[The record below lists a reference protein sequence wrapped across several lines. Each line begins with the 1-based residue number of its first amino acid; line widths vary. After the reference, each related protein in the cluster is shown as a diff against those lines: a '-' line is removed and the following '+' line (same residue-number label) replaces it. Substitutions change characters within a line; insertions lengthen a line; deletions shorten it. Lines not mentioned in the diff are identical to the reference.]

1 MNETW
6 INRPLLGFD
15 TETTGVDVAGDRI
28 VTAALV
34 LRTPGVGTE
43 VRTWLMDPGV
53 EIPQEAAAIHGISTE
68 HARAHGV
75 EPREALEEIAAELA
89 THLADGVPVVAYNAA
104 FDLSL
109 LDAELLRHGL
119 KSLPQRLGRP
129 VEPVVDPLVID
140 RWLDR
145 YRPGKRRLGDLSEW
159 YGVTSDGDLHTAE
172 VDVLA
177 TLDVLEAL
185 ARRFP
190 QLARMPLTDLH
201 QQQIGAHRQW
211 AVSSTI
217 GAVSRAWRGPARPG
231 HGRCSTR
238 RAPDLPA
245 RTPGR
250 RRDRR

>member
-6 INRPLLGFD
+6 IQRPLLGFD
-15 TETTGVDVAGDRI
+15 TETTGVDVTGDRI

-34 LRTPGVGTE
+34 LRTPGAGTE

-53 EIPQEAAAIHGISTE
+53 EIPEEAAAIHGISTE

-75 EPREALEEIAAELA
+75 APLEALEEIAAALA
-89 THLADGVPVVAYNAA
+89 EQLAEGVPVVAYNAA

-109 LDAELLRHGL
+109 LDAELQRNGL
-119 KSLPQRLGRP
+119 KTLPQRLGRP

-145 YRPGKRRLGDLSEW
+145 YRPGKRRLGDLSQW

-190 QLARMPLTDLH
+190 QLEQMSLADLH

-211 AVSSTI
+211 AVSFN
-217 GAVSRAWRGPARPG
+217 AWRREQGLTGPEASGAWPVQHASG
-231 HGRCSTR
+231 G
-238 RAPDLPA
+238 
-245 RTPGR
+245 
-250 RRDRR
+250 

>member
-1 MNETW
+1 MNESW
-6 INRPLLGFD
+6 IRRPLLGFD

-34 LRTPGVGTE
+34 LRTPGTGTE

-53 EIPQEAAAIHGISTE
+53 EIPDEAAAIHGISTE
-68 HARAHGV
+68 HARAYGV
-75 EPREALEEIAAELA
+75 APREALEEIATELA
-89 THLADGVPVVAYNAA
+89 AHLADGVPVVAYNAA

-145 YRPGKRRLGDLSEW
+145 YRAGKRRLGDLTEW
-159 YGVTSDGDLHTAE
+159 YGITSDGDLHTAE

-190 QLARMPLTDLH
+190 QLARMPLADLH

-211 AVSSTI
+211 AVSFNAWRREQGLTGPDASGAWPVQHATI
-217 GAVSRAWRGPARPG
+217 G
-231 HGRCSTR
+231 
-238 RAPDLPA
+238 
-245 RTPGR
+245 
-250 RRDRR
+250 

>member
-6 INRPLLGFD
+6 IHRPLLGFD

-34 LRTPGVGTE
+34 LRTPGVGTD

-53 EIPQEAAAIHGISTE
+53 EIPREASAIHGIPTE

-75 EPREALEEIAAELA
+75 APREALEEIAAQLA
-89 THLADGVPVVAYNAA
+89 YHLADGVPVVAYNAA

-119 KSLPQRLGRP
+119 KTLPQRLGRP
-129 VEPVVDPLVID
+129 VEPVIDPLVID

-145 YRPGKRRLGDLSEW
+145 YRPGKRRLGDLAQW
-159 YGVTSDGDLHTAE
+159 YGVVSEGDLHTAE

-177 TLDVLEAL
+177 TLDLLEAM

-211 AVSSTI
+211 AVS
-217 GAVSRAWRGPARPG
+217 VNAWRRDQGLTGPEASGTWPVRHAGWP
-231 HGRCSTR
+231 R
-238 RAPDLPA
+238 
-245 RTPGR
+245 
-250 RRDRR
+250 

>member
-53 EIPQEAAAIHGISTE
+53 EIPEEAAAIHGISTE

-75 EPREALEEIAAELA
+75 EPLEALEEIAAVLA
-89 THLADGVPVVAYNAA
+89 GHLADGVPVVAYNAA

-211 AVSSTI
+211 AVSFNDWRREQGMEGP
-217 GAVSRAWRGPARPG
+217 GASGTWPVQHAAGA
-231 HGRCSTR
+231 
-238 RAPDLPA
+238 
-245 RTPGR
+245 
-250 RRDRR
+250 